1 VKPTHVSPR
10 RCRSRSAFTLV
21 ELLVVIG
28 IIALLISIL
37 LPTLNAA
44 RRQADRIKCLSSL
57 KQLHLAYVQYGAD
70 YKGCWPLA
78 KYMYP
83 GTAGAADIPANRNRE
98 RRWHDLISRY
108 SGIPTFKDS
117 TGYPTKDLNAN
128 GLQNNTTSV
137 PHIGTIRDTPNILW
151 GCPTW
156 SRVEATPTSQ
166 VFDRGSAIAC
176 PGYSMNIYTFAPA
189 PVATVNGVTN
199 WALRTNNASNSE
211 GWFFKQTQWKR
222 PAERALLY
230 DSTFANTSVTVNWPW
245 WTPTTAPM
253 PAHPDGTIFT
263 PDFNRHSRTG
273 KPGTAKPNEPSLN
286 MLFCDGHAALVSAK
300 QAAFAIRFQAA
311 AAP

>member
-1 VKPTHVSPR
+1 MLTHTSVR
-10 RCRSRSAFTLV
+10 RSNRRAFTLV

-37 LPTLNAA
+37 LPSLTAA

-57 KQLHLAYVQYGAD
+57 KQLHLAYVQYATE
-70 YKGCWPLA
+70 YKGHWPLA
-78 KYMYP
+78 RYMYP
-83 GTAGAADIPANRNRE
+83 GTPGAADIPANRNRE

-108 SGIPTFKDS
+108 AGIPTFKDS
-117 TGYPTKDLNAN
+117 TGALTKDLNAN

-156 SRVEATPTSQ
+156 SRVEATATSM
-166 VFDRGSAIAC
+166 VVDRGSAVAC

-189 PVATVNGVTN
+189 AVATRNGVTN
-199 WALRTNNASNSE
+199 WALRTTSATLGE
-211 GWFFKQTQWKR
+211 GWFFKQSQWKR

-230 DSTFANTSVTVNWPW
+230 DSTFANTSVTTNWPW

-253 PAHPDGTIFT
+253 PPHPDGTIFT

-273 KPGTAKPNEPSLN
+273 KPGTAKASDRTLN
-286 MLFCDGHAALVSAK
+286 MLFCDGHAELVSAK
-300 QAAFAIRFQAA
+300 EAAFAIRFAAA